1 MRTYDASTGVWENMW
16 WQSANF
22 ISALAD
28 FSALDADYKP
38 IYYSTFASTYS
49 NAPNSFGYAGF
60 LDDYYDDEG
69 WWALAWL
76 NIYDLT
82 GDADYLNLAI
92 SIFKDIQGGLTTP
105 CGGGSIWWSKDKA
118 YIASIANGRFT
129 YAFYNDLL

>member
-16 WQSANF
+16 WESANF
-22 ISALAD
+22 ISGLAD
-28 FSALDADYKP
+28 FSALDAAYKP

-49 NAPNSFGYAGF
+49 NAPASFGYPGF
-60 LDDYYDDEG
+60 LDEYYDDEG

-92 SIFKDIQGGLTTP
+92 SIFHDIQGGLTTP
-105 CGGGSIWWSKDKA
+105 CGGGIWWDKDKS

-129 YAFYNDLL
+129 YGLYDDLS